1 MNSGVLGKCYLPGET
16 IIRQGETGDC
26 MFAIQRGRVEV
37 LLSGKDGEL
46 QIAVMKEG
54 EIFGEMAIFEREV
67 RSATV
72 RALSEARVLTVDR
85 KTFLRRVQEDPSIA
99 FNLAR
104 LMSARIRRLS
114 AEIAELKP
122 ASPLISHGLS
132 FTAGERK
139 TERRRTPDRRKG
151 IDRRKTADG
160 SISKA
165 SGALSAH

>member
-1 MNSGVLGKCYLPGET
+1 MNSGTLGRRYLPGET

-37 LLSGKDGEL
+37 LVPGKEGEL

-72 RALSEARVLTVDR
+72 RALSEAYVLTVDR

-114 AEIAELKP
+114 AELAELKP
-122 ASPLISHGLS
+122 ASASVSHGLS
-132 FTAGERK
+132 FSDGARK
-139 TERRRTPDRRKG
+139 TERRRTGERRNG
-151 IDRRKTADG
+151 IDRRKAADPP
-160 SISKA
+160 ISKA
-165 SGALSAH
+165 PSALSAP